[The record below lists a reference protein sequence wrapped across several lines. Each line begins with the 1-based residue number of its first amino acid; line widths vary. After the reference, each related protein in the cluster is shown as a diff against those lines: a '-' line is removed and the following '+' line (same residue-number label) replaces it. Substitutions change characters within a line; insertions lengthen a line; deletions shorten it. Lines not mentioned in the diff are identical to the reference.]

1 MLIRDEILLRIKLC
15 PGIGLRGEQLT
26 LAWLQTAESAT
37 FSNWDL
43 VLEHIIKILQAARLK
58 SERFQTA
65 FFATKTI
72 KEWEEQRLQGWIS
85 ILSPKYPAQL
95 REIYQPPIILFYQ
108 GKLDLLKKAPCL
120 GIVGARNCSN
130 YAVAAMKKTLD
141 QRVTSQYVIVS
152 GLAAGVDTLG
162 HQLALAFRGQTIAVL
177 GTGLN
182 RFYPAAN
189 QSLQQQLASNQ
200 LVISEYGRG
209 QGPLPFHFVERN
221 RIIAGLCQKLL
232 VVEARQKS
240 GSLITASLAL
250 QNGRDVLAIPGAITN
265 HASVG
270 CNELIAAGAQP
281 CLTTADLL
289 GRVVI

>member
-95 REIYQPPIILFYQ
+95 REIYQPPIILF
-108 GKLDLLKKAPCL
+108 LS
-120 GIVGARNCSN
+120 R
-130 YAVAAMKKTLD
+130 
-141 QRVTSQYVIVS
+141 
-152 GLAAGVDTLG
+152 
-162 HQLALAFRGQTIAVL
+162 
-177 GTGLN
+177 
-182 RFYPAAN
+182 
-189 QSLQQQLASNQ
+189 
-200 LVISEYGRG
+200 
-209 QGPLPFHFVERN
+209 
-221 RIIAGLCQKLL
+221 
-232 VVEARQKS
+232 EARFIEESSVSRDCWRKK
-240 GSLITASLAL
+240 LFKLC
-250 QNGRDVLAIPGAITN
+250 GR
-265 HASVG
+265 
-270 CNELIAAGAQP
+270 CNEKNTGSA
-281 CLTTADLL
+281 CY
-289 GRVVI
+289 